1 MTTLIRERLPRTS
14 KVVVL
19 SVVGALLVVAAMG
32 GAFWYYVSGRADQTH
47 FSALF
52 TESVGVYPGSDVR
65 MLGVAVGTVDDVK
78 PKGTAVEIDMHLD
91 GGVSVAADTQAV
103 IISPSLVSDRY
114 VQLTGLYTSGPKLT
128 DGAVIP
134 LSRTATSV
142 EIDELTNSVIGLTKA
157 LGPNGANRTGA
168 LADLLNVGA
177 ANLRGNGAALRK
189 TIQRL
194 SAAAGTLSHNR
205 GALFQ
210 TINNLA
216 TFTRTLARDDRS
228 VRGLNTSLAA
238 VSDVLARDRESFVA
252 ALHELSRALS
262 TVRQFIVAHRAA
274 LTSNVRKLAVITQIL
289 STERDSL
296 AQALRAAPLAVG
308 NLINAYDP
316 AHGTLTG
323 RGDLNELELWK
334 SVNGG
339 SR

>member
-14 KVVVL
+14 KAVVL
-19 SVVGALLVVAAMG
+19 AVVGALLVVAAMG
-32 GAFWYYVSGRADQTH
+32 AGFWYYVSGRADQTH

-65 MLGVAVGTVDDVK
+65 VLGVAVGTVDAVT
-78 PKGTAVEIDMHLD
+78 PKGTVVEVDMHLD
-91 GGVSVAADTQAV
+91 SGISVTADTRAV

-114 VQLTGLYTSGPKLT
+114 VQLTGVYSSGPKLT
-128 DGAVIP
+128 DGTVIP

-142 EIDELTNSVIGLTKA
+142 EIDQLTTSVIQLTKA
-157 LGPNGANRTGA
+157 LGPDGANRKGA
-168 LADLLNVGA
+168 LADLLDVGA

-189 TIQRL
+189 TISRL
-194 SAAAGTLSHNR
+194 SAAAGTLANNR
-205 GALFQ
+205 GDLFK
-210 TINNLA
+210 TIDNLA
-216 TFTRTLARDDRS
+216 TFTRTLARDDSS

-238 VSDVLARDRESFVA
+238 VSGVLARDRESFVA
-252 ALHELSRALS
+252 ALRELSTALT

-274 LTSNVRKLAVITQIL
+274 LTANVRKLAVITQIL

-316 AHGTLTG
+316 AHHTLTG